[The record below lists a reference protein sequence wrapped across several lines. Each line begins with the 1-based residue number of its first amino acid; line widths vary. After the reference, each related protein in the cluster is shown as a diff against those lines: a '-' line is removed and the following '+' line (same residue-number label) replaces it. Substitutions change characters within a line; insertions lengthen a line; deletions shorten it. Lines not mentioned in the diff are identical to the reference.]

1 MSGYDSGVETGNE
14 SNESHCMSVES
25 LEHSENGQSHDST
38 SDKLEPPTAESTDP
52 PAGMSFLN
60 VQPLTYQFGYSADY
74 KQEDSAGKLQFGYAA
89 EYNQHDL
96 TGKMRPSFVQKK
108 HDIRWK
114 HVDSYRRVR
123 ECLRE
128 KRLRIASN
136 TNNVKDVIKFLE
148 DGVDPCAADDRK
160 RTALHFSACKGYT
173 DVAMALLDRG
183 ANPNQ
188 KDVVGNTPLHLAA
201 CTSNIEMVTLLLKAG
216 TDVSALDN
224 SGRTPLHLAQ
234 SKLKLLQI
242 DTQCTSNQ
250 LKKEIL
256 QVVDMMQIY
265 LQRSGKSTEVDL
277 LSTFS
282 SRLHHHQ
289 TREEVDLDVKEL
301 LFSLSH
307 LNLQKS

>member
-25 LEHSENGQSHDST
+25 LEQSENGQDHNST
-38 SDKLEPPTAESTDP
+38 SDKLETSQESTDS
-52 PAGMSFLN
+52 PAGLCFLN
-60 VQPLTYQFGYSADY
+60 VQHLSHRFDYNTDY
-74 KQEDSAGKLQFGYAA
+74 KQHNMSEKLQFGYGS
-89 EYNQHDL
+89 EYEQHDH
-96 TGKMRPSFVQKK
+96 TGKMRPGIVQKK
-108 HDIRWK
+108 HDVRWK
-114 HVDSYRRVR
+114 HVDGIYPRVR
-123 ECLRE
+123 DVLGER
-128 KRLRIASN
+128 RLRIAAN
-136 TNNVKDVIKFLE
+136 TNNAEDVIKLLE
-148 DGVDPCAADDRK
+148 AGVDPCAADDRK

-173 DVAMALLDRG
+173 DIAMILLDRG

-201 CTSNIEMVTLLLKAG
+201 CTSNIQMVTLLLKSG

-242 DTQCTSNQ
+242 DTHYSSNQ
-250 LKKEIL
+250 LKKEVL
-256 QVVDMMQIY
+256 QVIDMMQIY
-265 LQRSGKSTEVDL
+265 LQRSGKSAEVDL
-277 LSTFS
+277 LNSFS